1 MFNVAYNINMVF
13 KELFIVFDALNFLQT
28 TPASEVES

>member
-13 KELFIVFDALNFLQT
+13 KELFIVFDGLNFLQT